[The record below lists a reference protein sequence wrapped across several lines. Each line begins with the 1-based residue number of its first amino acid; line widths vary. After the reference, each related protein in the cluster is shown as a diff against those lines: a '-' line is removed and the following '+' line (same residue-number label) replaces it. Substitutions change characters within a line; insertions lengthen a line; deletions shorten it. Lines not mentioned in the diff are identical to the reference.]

1 MEQIVTHPLYIRC
14 KKVIESCET
23 DEQLRVAIKYCN
35 LARTV
40 TKHPHKLTT
49 DCIDYFFDHQHYWDS
64 LIYDANR
71 MLWKSLVEEV
81 KWNLTK
87 CEESTMKH

>member
-23 DEQLRVAIKYCN
+23 IEQLRVAIKYCN
-35 LARTV
+35 LARTA
-40 TKHPHKLTT
+40 TEHIHKLTT
-49 DCIDYFFDHQHYWDS
+49 DCIDYFFDHEHYWDS
-64 LIYDANR
+64 LLHDANR
-71 MLWKSLVEEV
+71 MLLESLVEGA
-81 KWNLTK
+81 KWNLMK